1 MYEIFSRLLQE
12 NGVTAYKVSKETG
25 VSQSSLSDWKLG
37 KITPK
42 TETLK
47 KIADYFGVSVDYLLT
62 GENGQNADLENGAYY
77 LNDDAAKTAQ
87 EIFEKDK
94 VLFDVYR
101 STDKDRLIAY
111 AKKLRDLQKMEEGE
125 EQGVYYKGYHI
136 NIVLLEKACGVPG
149 SVHKNRDDSYTIFID
164 ANLTY
169 EKQHEVFLHELRHI
183 LGDDFDEKD
192 VQKIELRNHM
202 YDWDISK
209 ELCPVFDF
217 KKLAAQSS

>member
-77 LNDDAAKTAQ
+77 LNDDAAKIAQ

-125 EQGVYYKGYHI
+125 E
-136 NIVLLEKACGVPG
+136 
-149 SVHKNRDDSYTIFID
+149 
-164 ANLTY
+164 
-169 EKQHEVFLHELRHI
+169 
-183 LGDDFDEKD
+183 
-192 VQKIELRNHM
+192 
-202 YDWDISK
+202 
-209 ELCPVFDF
+209 
-217 KKLAAQSS
+217 